1 LGGRDKKDMS
11 SRDAV
16 KPTRMELLR
25 LKGRIK
31 LANKGLNLLKQK
43 RAALMVEFFKINKR
57 ATDLRR
63 KLRETMDKS
72 YTSLAIAEMYHG
84 RIALESVSYI
94 VNKMK
99 GLSIKTKN
107 VMGVKIPEVQ
117 GRQESYKALDEW
129 YSLMGLSVKIDQA
142 VKNFEEALKI
152 ILDIAEVE
160 NALRKILVEI
170 DKTKRRVNSIEN
182 VLIPRLQNQAKY
194 ISMRFDEMER
204 ETFVTLKTIK
214 AKLDREEDYDQN
226 EIIVV
231 GER

>member
-1 LGGRDKKDMS
+1 MS
-11 SRDAV
+11 SRDTV

-43 RAALMVEFFKINKR
+43 RAALIVEFFKINKK
-57 ATDLRR
+57 ALDLR
-63 KLRETMDKS
+63 KQLNVAMQKS
-72 YTSLAIAEMYHG
+72 YASLAVAEMYEG
-84 RIALESVSYI
+84 KIAMESTAYM

-99 GLSIKTKN
+99 GLSITTKN
-107 VMGVKIPEVQ
+107 VMGVKIPELQ
-117 GRQESYKALDEW
+117 GRDKDFRAIDEQ
-129 YSLMGLSVKIDQA
+129 YALMGLSVKVDETIS
-142 VKNFEEALKI
+142 NFESALKI

-160 NALRKILVEI
+160 NALRRILVEI

-182 VLIPRLQNQAKY
+182 VLIPRLQGQAKY

-214 AKLDREEDYDQN
+214 AKLGAEE
-226 EIIVV
+226 
-231 GER
+231 

>member
-1 LGGRDKKDMS
+1 MS
-11 SRDAV
+11 SRDTV

-43 RAALMVEFFKINKR
+43 RAALIVEFFKINKK
-57 ATDLRR
+57 ALDLR
-63 KLRETMDKS
+63 KQLNVAMQKS
-72 YTSLAIAEMYHG
+72 YASLAVAEMYEG
-84 RIALESVSYI
+84 KIAMESTAYM

-99 GLSIKTKN
+99 GLSITTKN
-107 VMGVKIPEVQ
+107 VMGVKIPELQ
-117 GRQESYKALDEW
+117 GRDKDFRAIDEQ
-129 YSLMGLSVKIDQA
+129 YALMGLSVKVDETIS
-142 VKNFEEALKI
+142 NFESSLKI

-160 NALRKILVEI
+160 NALRRILVEI

-182 VLIPRLQNQAKY
+182 VLIPRLQGQAKY

-214 AKLDREEDYDQN
+214 AKLGAEE
-226 EIIVV
+226 
-231 GER
+231 

>member
-1 LGGRDKKDMS
+1 MS
-11 SRDAV
+11 SRDTV

-43 RAALMVEFFKINKR
+43 RAALIVEFFKINKK
-57 ATDLRR
+57 ALDLR
-63 KLRETMDKS
+63 KQLNVAIQKS
-72 YTSLAIAEMYHG
+72 YGSLAVAEMYEG
-84 RIALESVSYI
+84 KIAMESTAYM

-99 GLSIKTKN
+99 GLSITTKN
-107 VMGVKIPEVQ
+107 VMGVKIPELQ
-117 GRQESYKALDEW
+117 GRDKDFRAIDEQ
-129 YSLMGLSVKIDQA
+129 YALMGLSVKVDETIS
-142 VKNFEEALKI
+142 NFESALKI

-160 NALRKILVEI
+160 NALRRILVEI

-182 VLIPRLQNQAKY
+182 VLIPRLQGQAKY

-214 AKLDREEDYDQN
+214 AKLGAKE
-226 EIIVV
+226 
-231 GER
+231 

>member
-1 LGGRDKKDMS
+1 MS
-11 SRDAV
+11 SRDTV

-43 RAALMVEFFKINKR
+43 RAALIVEFFKINKK
-57 ATDLRR
+57 ALDLR
-63 KLRETMDKS
+63 KQLNVAMQKS
-72 YTSLAIAEMYHG
+72 YGSLAVAEMYEG
-84 RIALESVSYI
+84 KIAMESTAYM

-99 GLSIKTKN
+99 GLSITTKN

-117 GRQESYKALDEW
+117 GRDKDFRAIDEQ
-129 YSLMGLSVKIDQA
+129 YALMGLSVKVDETIS
-142 VKNFEEALKI
+142 NFESALKI

-160 NALRKILVEI
+160 NALRRILVEI

-182 VLIPRLQNQAKY
+182 VLIPRLQGQAKY

-204 ETFVTLKTIK
+204 ETFVTLKMIK
-214 AKLDREEDYDQN
+214 AKLGAEE
-226 EIIVV
+226 
-231 GER
+231 